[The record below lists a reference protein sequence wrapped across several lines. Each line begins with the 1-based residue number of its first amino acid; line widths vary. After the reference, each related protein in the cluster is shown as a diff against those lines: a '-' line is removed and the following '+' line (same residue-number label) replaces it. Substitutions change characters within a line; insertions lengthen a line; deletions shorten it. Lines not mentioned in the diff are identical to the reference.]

1 MFFCL
6 FVCLFVFFFFFL
18 LLEDRFLVCLFSVG
32 DNNREMSFSQLL
44 DLSLPCVEICSAG
57 SVCAAKVLVLSN
69 FFMKLGI

>member
-1 MFFCL
+1 M
-6 FVCLFVFFFFFL
+6 FFFFFFH
-18 LLEDRFLVCLFSVG
+18 EDRCLVCLFSVG
-32 DNNREMSFSQLL
+32 YNDKEMSFSQLL